1 MRKRTSTS
9 KTPDTQPA
17 AMHEPDA
24 DVSSEGRRK
33 PTSSCYGGPNGR
45 HTGEQCVMGHCVR
58 NGHQQRR
65 HGFHWG

>member
-24 DVSSEGRRK
+24 DVSSEGRLSRRHFL
-33 PTSSCYGGPNGR
+33 TSSAAGVLPVPS
-45 HTGEQCVMGHCVR
+45 HP
-58 NGHQQRR
+58 RR
-65 HGFHWG
+65 WLARL